1 MIIADRDGAALR
13 HARDDDLA
21 RLDEIAIICYA
32 PIYENYVAMLGEE
45 CHQAV
50 RHQPELTWEERK
62 TGQIHRVYRLHPERV
77 WVLEREGELIGFVTF
92 DLTPEKNM
100 GAIANNGVHPD
111 HAGKGWGRWM
121 YRHVLQHFRDQGL
134 RFAFVD
140 TGLDDAHIPARKAY
154 RAVGFD
160 RAVPV
165 VEYWQDLDQHNPGS
179 EPNRSQ
185 STLAPHGFCAPGGG
199 AG

>member
-1 MIIADRDGAALR
+1 MIIADRDDAALR

-21 RLDEIAIICYA
+21 RLDEIAIICYTR
-32 PIYENYVAMLGEE
+32 IHEDHVAMLGEE
-45 CHQAV
+45 CYQAV

-62 TGQIHRVYRLHPERV
+62 TGQIRRVYQLHPERV

-121 YRHVLQHFRDQGL
+121 YRHVLQHFRDQGV

-140 TGLDDAHIPARKAY
+140 TGLDDAHIPARRAY
-154 RAVGFD
+154 GAVGFD
-160 RAVPV
+160 RAVPM

-179 EPNRSQ
+179 EPE
-185 STLAPHGFCAPGGG
+185 
-199 AG
+199 